1 MPQLLIR
8 NVQQQELEGIVE
20 SLVTELATII
30 GSPVDYFSVELLQ
43 NTIISKSAVYP
54 MVQVNW
60 FKREQ
65 CVQNKVANSIDK
77 HLRALGYE
85 QIDVYF
91 IILQEAAYY
100 DNGEHY

>member
-1 MPQLLIR
+1 MPQILIR

-20 SLVTELATII
+20 PLIEELASLT
-30 GSPVDYFSVELLQ
+30 GSPIDYFSVELLQ

-54 MVQVNW
+54 MVQINW

-65 CVQNKVANSIDK
+65 LVQDKVAKAIDR
-77 HLRALGYE
+77 HLRALGYL

-91 IILQEAAYY
+91 VILQEVDYY